1 MKSFLFRIALLLI
14 SLSCASS
21 SGAKDLERF
30 LLRGYVY
37 TQDYKPLDSVEVSLV
52 KDDSIKVDFKLL
64 IGNDEKKMSS
74 GGNIRAMVN
83 SGMGNYTLTLYKEGY
98 DPLIHEFKISSVSEE
113 VKYLRGLF
121 MEKERHVELGNVTVT
136 STRLKLV
143 MKGDTLVYD
152 AAAFKLSEG
161 SMLDEL
167 VRQLPGATLSEDGVI
182 EVNGRKINE
191 LLINGKDFFKGDPK
205 VALQNLPSYTV
216 KNLKVYD
223 KAAKDAYL
231 THSDATLSKDE
242 SKENLVMDV
251 QLKKEYE
258 TGWLAN
264 IEAGYGT
271 DGRYMGRLFG
281 MGYTNKLRIATY
293 GNINNTGNQSQAGNN
308 GQWWERA
315 SENGIMKVGM
325 GGVDYSYK
333 DDKRIELSGNVN
345 YQHIDNNAYQITAG
359 TRFFQSGDLYTRNDL
374 RNRSKGHTLRT
385 SHSLDIKGDNIYMKI
400 SPSFSWNK
408 NNNRSFTRQA
418 TFSSEPEES
427 YRGQALDSLFHSR
440 SLSDYSKDMLT
451 RLQTMSVTDPQS
463 LSGGIRVSAVFAPK
477 TWKGRLGIEGR
488 GQIDRNTF
496 DTHTLLDQNYGSN
509 QTGGNVP
516 VKKDNFS
523 TSSTNNR
530 NLSFNVAYGR
540 SSRKFGEKKTRNFEY
555 GLNLGYEHS
564 YSNTDV
570 SLYSS
575 SELPAEL
582 TPPSLVRPE
591 NLLQDFENS
600 PYTANRKNDF
610 KSEASVNFG
619 FEPTAPGD
627 STLNPSLSMGFVL
640 QYVHSME
647 SYDFTKPEITDQHLD
662 RHTNFLKPS
671 FHLNFNSSNK
681 IRNIGA
687 YLSYSINP
695 SAPALSYLV
704 DNRNTSDPLNIYL
717 GNPDG
722 LSNAL
727 THSLYFSLNRFS
739 RGERPSTVY
748 LYFNWNVVTDQV
760 AQSQRY
766 NPETGVTI
774 HKPENIS
781 GNWQWNSGFGY
792 NFNLDKRKQS
802 SLNAGMGMRLAN
814 SADYMALNSD
824 FSRNSVF
831 SQGYYPRLTYNYS
844 FKNGSTIST
853 GLSMGI
859 DKQTAK
865 QESFNNRT
873 WYSYNPFIR
882 LMLKLPWML
891 DFNTQFNPYFRRGLA
906 SKEMNTNEYVWNA
919 TLTKSFK
926 KNGLVLKLSAMD
938 ILASAKHVYTSVNAQ
953 GRTETWRNCLPRYVM
968 FSLIYRFDMKPK
980 GGKKSSSTRSFSPVF

>member
-1 MKSFLFRIALLLI
+1 MKSFLFRIAFLVI
-14 SLSCASS
+14 ALSCASS

-64 IGNDEKKMSS
+64 IGNDEKKMAS

-98 DPLIHEFKISSVSEE
+98 NPLIHEFKVSSVSEE

-385 SHSLDIKGDNIYMKI
+385 SHSLYIKGDNIYMQI

-451 RLQTMSVTDPQS
+451 RLQTMSVSDPQS
-463 LSGGIRVSAVFAPK
+463 LTGNLGVIAVLAPK

-509 QTGGNVP
+509 Q
-516 VKKDNFS
+516 
-523 TSSTNNR
+523 
-530 NLSFNVAYGR
+530 A
-540 SSRKFGEKKTRNFEY
+540 
-555 GLNLGYEHS
+555 
-564 YSNTDV
+564 
-570 SLYSS
+570 
-575 SELPAEL
+575 
-582 TPPSLVRPE
+582 
-591 NLLQDFENS
+591 
-600 PYTANRKNDF
+600 
-610 KSEASVNFG
+610 
-619 FEPTAPGD
+619 
-627 STLNPSLSMGFVL
+627 
-640 QYVHSME
+640 
-647 SYDFTKPEITDQHLD
+647 
-662 RHTNFLKPS
+662 
-671 FHLNFNSSNK
+671 
-681 IRNIGA
+681 
-687 YLSYSINP
+687 
-695 SAPALSYLV
+695 
-704 DNRNTSDPLNIYL
+704 
-717 GNPDG
+717 
-722 LSNAL
+722 
-727 THSLYFSLNRFS
+727 
-739 RGERPSTVY
+739 
-748 LYFNWNVVTDQV
+748 
-760 AQSQRY
+760 
-766 NPETGVTI
+766 
-774 HKPENIS
+774 
-781 GNWQWNSGFGY
+781 
-792 NFNLDKRKQS
+792 
-802 SLNAGMGMRLAN
+802 
-814 SADYMALNSD
+814 
-824 FSRNSVF
+824 
-831 SQGYYPRLTYNYS
+831 
-844 FKNGSTIST
+844 
-853 GLSMGI
+853 
-859 DKQTAK
+859 
-865 QESFNNRT
+865 
-873 WYSYNPFIR
+873 
-882 LMLKLPWML
+882 
-891 DFNTQFNPYFRRGLA
+891 
-906 SKEMNTNEYVWNA
+906 
-919 TLTKSFK
+919 
-926 KNGLVLKLSAMD
+926 
-938 ILASAKHVYTSVNAQ
+938 
-953 GRTETWRNCLPRYVM
+953 
-968 FSLIYRFDMKPK
+968 
-980 GGKKSSSTRSFSPVF
+980 GGKYSC